1 MGVLDCW
8 MIKQSDK
15 NKTSGLNDNIF
26 ENSKLKFI
34 INITFYKK
42 KLKLKL
48 TNSFSSQIFKLLLLA
63 MHLL

>member
-15 NKTSGLNDNIF
+15 KKTSGLNDNIF

-34 INITFYKK
+34 IITFYKK

-48 TNSFSSQIFKLLLLA
+48 TNSFSSQIFRLLLLA